1 MKDEMESLL
10 SNKTWELV
18 ELPPEKKALHTK
30 WIYRLKEEHDGSK
43 RYKVRLVAKGF
54 QQKECID
61 YTEIFSPVVKMVT
74 IKTVLGLVAKE
85 NLHLQQMDVKIAFL
99 HGDLDEEIYMMQ
111 PEAFEVKWNEKLVCK
126 QKKSLY
132 GLKQAPRQ

>member
-43 RYKVRLVAKGF
+43 RYKARLVAKEG
-54 QQKECID
+54 ID
-61 YTEIFSPVVKMVT
+61 YAEIFSPVVKMVT

-85 NLHLQQMDVKIAFL
+85 NLHLQ
-99 HGDLDEEIYMMQ
+99 
-111 PEAFEVKWNEKLVCK
+111 
-126 QKKSLY
+126 
-132 GLKQAPRQ
+132 